1 MNKRST
7 TQSARAFT
15 PPFYSLI
22 ILGIT
27 LPVLLSACGG
37 AKHTQDAPE
46 SSVKAPRFEAKSP
59 CGNQQQYTI
68 NGTQYQV
75 LDSAKGYQANGVA
88 SWYGLEYQGSETA
101 SCEKFDMY
109 AHTAAHRTLPL
120 PSYVR
125 VTHKENGKSVI
136 VRINDRGPFDS
147 KNEIELSFAAANAL
161 DMVKSKTASVTV
173 TAITPDEV
181 EGQITVQTQAESPS
195 INLQP
200 ATAHPSAVA
209 NLQYAKAKQENQ
221 QEVFYIIA
229 GTFANKNESLE
240 RFIRLSSIGISKA
253 EMATAFGD
261 ERELYMVRIGPLY
274 NQDQIDN
281 IKDRLSGDGLSNFKV
296 VKETLKKPAS

>member
-1 MNKRST
+1 MMHITTNKR
-7 TQSARAFT
+7 QIKRAGRAFM
-15 PPFYSLI
+15 PLI
-22 ILGIT
+22 TIGLAVP
-27 LPVLLSACGG
+27 LLLSACGG
-37 AKHTQDAPE
+37 GANHTKDTPE

-59 CGNQQQYTI
+59 CGNQHQYTI
-68 NGTQYQV
+68 NGKQYQV
-75 LDSAKGYQANGVA
+75 LESAKGYQAKGIA

-125 VTHKENGKSVI
+125 VTHEKNGKSVI

-147 KNEIELSFAAANAL
+147 QNEIELSFAAANAL
-161 DMVKSKTASVTV
+161 DMVKSKTAAVSIV
-173 TAITPDEV
+173 AITPDEV
-181 EGQITVQTQAESPS
+181 EGQITVQTNAEHTKVSLDTTKM
-195 INLQP
+195 NQT
-200 ATAHPSAVA
+200 ATDF
-209 NLQYAKAKQENQ
+209 QYAKAKQENQ

-229 GTFANKNESLE
+229 GTFANKSESLE

-261 ERELYMVRIGPLY
+261 DRELYMVRIGPLY

-296 VKETLKKPAS
+296 VKETLDK

>member
-15 PPFYSLI
+15 SPLHSLI
-22 ILGIT
+22 IFGIT
-27 LPVLLSACGG
+27 LPLLLSACGG
-37 AKHTQDAPE
+37 ANHTQDAPE

-125 VTHKENGKSVI
+125 VTNKKNNKSVI

-147 KNEIELSFAAANAL
+147 QNEIELSFAAANAL

-181 EGQITVQTQAESPS
+181 EGQITVKTQVDPPK

-200 ATAHPSAVA
+200 ATPSQSAE
-209 NLQYAKAKQENQ
+209 NLQYAKAKYEHQK
-221 QEVFYIIA
+221 EVFYIIA
-229 GTFANKNESLE
+229 GTFTNKDESLE

-261 ERELYMVRIGPLY
+261 DRELYMVRIGPLY
-274 NQDQIDN
+274 HQDQIDN

-296 VKETLKKPAS
+296 IKETLKKPTS